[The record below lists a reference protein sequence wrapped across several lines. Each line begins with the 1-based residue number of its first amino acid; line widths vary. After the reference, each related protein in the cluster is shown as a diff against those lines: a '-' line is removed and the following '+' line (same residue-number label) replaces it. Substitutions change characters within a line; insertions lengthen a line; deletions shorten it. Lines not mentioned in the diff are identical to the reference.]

1 MHKSNQMQTPKLM
14 AVSTVVGVVAST
26 SAASSVGVSKGVV
39 NLKEVSHKALA
50 GGFITCVEFSGVLL
64 DAWGVAGEEPAV
76 CGGHFTAFEDAIND
90 AGDLLVVTG
99 NLDIAAGA
107 AISFSDL
114 SQSPAPFAPGTILTL
129 VNYGGAWNGG
139 VFSLN
144 GTPLDQGG
152 EFTLGGTIWGID
164 YTAATGGSNF
174 QEDQIAGSFVNITA
188 VPEPST
194 IARLGLGALAWFF
207 VSARKTR

>member
-1 MHKSNQMQTPKLM
+1 L
-14 AVSTVVGVVAST
+14 AVGAIGFAAGSEFNYEFDST
-26 SAASSVGVSKGVV
+26 AALS
-39 NLKEVSHKALA
+39 
-50 GGFITCVEFSGVLL
+50 
-64 DAWGVAGEEPAV
+64 
-76 CGGHFTAFEDAIND
+76 D

-129 VNYGGAWNGG
+129 VNYGGAWHGG

-152 EFTLGGTIWGID
+152 ELTLGGTVWGID
-164 YTAATGGSNF
+164 YTAATGGVNF
-174 QEDQIAGSFVNITA
+174 QADQIAGRFVNITV

-194 IARLGLGALAWFF
+194 FALLGLGALAWFF
-207 VSARKTR
+207 VSARKTRGEIQT